1 MNVLQTRS
9 ELLLGKTIFDM
20 NLNVGY
26 YARVSTDKDDQL
38 NSLENQSN
46 YFREM
51 INENKKWNL
60 VGEYID
66 EGISGTS
73 VKNRDNFL
81 RMIEDSKQGKLDL
94 IVTKEI
100 SRFSR
105 NVVDSIK
112 YTEELLNNGTVV
124 FFISDNINTIY
135 PDSEF
140 RLALMSSLAQ
150 DEVRKLSERVKF
162 GIKRMIKD
170 GKIIGGNLT
179 GYYRKNG
186 RMIINEEE
194 RPIIEILFNLY
205 ATGKYSF
212 EKISEVLYEKGYKNK
227 NGKAYSGT
235 TLKQFLINPRYKGYY
250 TANLTRVES
259 YKTHKKVKIP
269 KSEQIIYKTD
279 LIDPIVSEELWNKAN
294 ELYKKKY
301 NSRNIH
307 ITTNQKIVDESKYTN
322 KLICN
327 EHNEIFVRC
336 AGSNRKNN
344 PTWVCKKYKNEGVL
358 SCNSSIIKEKVLDKV
373 ISDVIAEY
381 ISENLLLMKNE
392 FISLC
397 NEVFFKSNN
406 KLKLSLKEQIKEL
419 NNKRDKLINLNISN
433 IISSDELKDRLN
445 RNDVE
450 ILKIKT
456 KLKNLDT
463 KKDYHQRLKN
473 IDLEIEKLSD
483 VYNNLKVYTNLLI
496 EKIIVTK
503 LETRYKMNLEIYFK
517 DGSIKNIYF
526 EN

>member
-51 INENKKWNL
+51 IGENKKWNL

-81 RMIEDSKQGKLDL
+81 RMIEDSKQGKVDL

-179 GYYRKNG
+179 GYYRKDG
-186 RMIINEEE
+186 RMMINEEE
-194 RPIIEILFNLY
+194 KPIIEILFNLY

-212 EKISEVLYEKGYKNK
+212 EKISEILYKKGYKNK

-235 TLKQFLINPRYKGYY
+235 TLKKFLINPRYKGYY

-259 YKTHKKVKIP
+259 YKTHKKINIP
-269 KSEQIIYKTD
+269 EEEQIVYKTN
-279 LIDPIVSEELWNKAN
+279 LIEPIISEELWDKAN
-294 ELYKKKY
+294 NLYRKKY
-301 NSRNIH
+301 NARNIH
-307 ITTNQKIVDESKYTN
+307 ITTTQKIVDESKYTN

-327 EHNEIFVRC
+327 EHNEIFIRC
-336 AGSNRKNN
+336 AGSNRRSN
-344 PTWVCKKYKNEGVL
+344 PTWVCKKYKKEGIL
-358 SCNSSIIKEKVLDKV
+358 SCNSPIIKERILDKV
-373 ISDVIAEY
+373 IVDVIAEY
-381 ISENLLLMKNE
+381 INENLLLMKTE
-392 FISLC
+392 IIDLY

-406 KLKLSLKEQIKEL
+406 KLKISLEEQIEEL

-433 IISSDELKDRLN
+433 IISSDELKNRLN
-445 RNDVE
+445 KNDIE
-450 ILKIKT
+450 IS
-456 KLKNLDT
+456 KLKDKLSNIDT
-463 KKDYHQRLKN
+463 KNNYYERLKN
-473 IDLEIEKLSD
+473 IELEIDNISN
-483 VYNNLKVYTNLLI
+483 VYNNLNIYTNLLI
-496 EKIIVTK
+496 DKVIVTK
-503 LETRYKMNLEIYFK
+503 LETRYKMNLEIYFN
-517 DGSIKNIYF
+517 DGSIRNIYY